1 VSCGGERLG
10 VGLGRVRTGR
20 RSARGGDEGKRGLL
34 RLASEFVVEE
44 EQGRRAPEREV
55 SGVGSSVGWLAS
67 LARREEG

>member
-1 VSCGGERLG
+1 MSCGGERLKG
-10 VGLGRVRTGR
+10 GLGRVGTGR
-20 RSARGGDEGKRGLL
+20 RSARGGEGKRGLL
-34 RLASEFVVEE
+34 RLASEVVEEEE